1 MARAKDA
8 IPSERVR
15 IDGNRKR
22 GLNAREDKT
31 WAWLDT
37 IPSGQRFDQV
47 WELITAAVNGELG
60 VAQTVSMA
68 DEDAEQSQNALDK
81 LLANMLMD
89 ED

>member
-1 MARAKDA
+1 M
-8 IPSERVR
+8 
-15 IDGNRKR
+15 
-22 GLNAREDKT
+22 L
-31 WAWLDT
+31 L
-37 IPSGQRFDQV
+37 
-47 WELITAAVNGELG
+47 LITAAVNGELG